1 MEQAQQVFAPVDW
14 LVIVAYMGMMVA
26 IGVLSSRK
34 QEDAN
39 TFFLGGRAMPAW
51 AVTLSVLATTLSA
64 ATFIG
69 APQIAY
75 GGDLT
80 YLILNIGTMLAAFV
94 VAFVLIPPVYKAGT
108 VTIYGYL
115 GKRYGEPAM
124 VAASIM
130 FLLGRLLAS
139 GARLFIAAIA
149 FALMLYGDTSPRE
162 LILAILILGVI
173 GTVYTAFGGIKA
185 VIWTDT
191 IQIAVV
197 VFAAGLSIFLLLKA
211 IPLPFAAI
219 IEVLRNSPDG
229 DKLRIVDLHH
239 DWSINYTIWTGIIAS
254 TFVSTACYG
263 TDYDIAQRMMTAKSP
278 LQGGLAVIASCL
290 LGIPVVC
297 LFLFIGLLLSI
308 YYGRPDLMGAAAPL
322 DVITGT
328 ERVYPQFLLNHLP
341 VGLRGVAMAGM
352 FAAAMSSFDSAI
364 NAMAGTAVA
373 DLYMPWRRRQSGS
386 EEIRSGSALAAP
398 RFAVVFMGFLLTAFA
413 VLAAFLHAQGGQG
426 LVDFA
431 LGVMA
436 FALAPLLGVFM
447 AAILTPRGNS
457 ASAIA
462 ALILGA
468 EAVLLLQP
476 YMLQRWFDFA
486 LGWPWIWV
494 VAAPISFGVCVIGA
508 PAGIEK
514 KKTPA

>member
-1 MEQAQQVFAPVDW
+1 MEQTQQVFAPIDW

-26 IGVLSSRK
+26 IGVFSSRK
-34 QEDAN
+34 QEDAD

-51 AVTLSVLATTLSA
+51 AVALSVLATTLSA

-69 APQIAY
+69 VPQMAY

-115 GKRYGEPAM
+115 GKRYGQPAM
-124 VAASIM
+124 AAASIM
-130 FLLGRLLAS
+130 FLMGRLLAS

-149 FALMLYGDTSPRE
+149 FSLMLYGDTSPRE
-162 LILAILILGVI
+162 LILAIAILGVI
-173 GTVYTAFGGIKA
+173 GTIYTTFGGIKA

-191 IQIAVV
+191 IQIVVV
-197 VFAAGLSIFLLLKA
+197 VFAAGLSIFLLMRA
-211 IPLPFAAI
+211 IPLPFAEI
-219 IEVLRNSPDG
+219 LQVLRDSPDG
-229 DKLRIVDLHH
+229 NKLRVLDLQHN
-239 DWSINYTIWTGIIAS
+239 WSMNYTIWTGVIAS

-278 LQGGLAVIASCL
+278 LQGGLALISACL

-308 YYGRPDLMGAAAPL
+308 FYGRPDIMGAAAPL

-341 VGLRGVAMAGM
+341 AGLRGVAMAGM

-373 DLYMPWRRRQSGS
+373 DLYMPWRRWTNQ
-386 EEIRSGSALAAP
+386 ETAP
-398 RFAVVFMGFLLTAFA
+398 RDALVAPRLAVVFMGLLLTAFA
-413 VLAAFLHAQGGQG
+413 ILAAFLHAQGGQG
-426 LVDFA
+426 LVNFA
-431 LGVMA
+431 LGIMA

-447 AAILTPRGNS
+447 AAILTRRGNS

-462 ALILGA
+462 AFIVGA
-468 EAVLLLQP
+468 AAVLLLQP
-476 YMLQRWFDFA
+476 YALDKWCNFK

-494 VAAPISFGVCVIGA
+494 VAAPISFAVCALGA
-508 PAGIEK
+508 PTEVEK
-514 KKTPA
+514 EETPA